1 MLILKDVENKKELF
15 QNFFTWLFDDKRII
29 SNEVSLV
36 GETDLSLCSNYIDSN
51 IYYPNQFK
59 DFFETPAMQ
68 KLGRI
73 SQLGLAINNYTNLYH
88 SRLEHSKGTYYRKLE
103 ELFYNYQ
110 QPEWKKYIEQNNL
123 KLHLIAE
130 LLKIAGHDIGH
141 PPLSHAFEEQI
152 LEYRGAHEDIGKRIM
167 LENPDIL
174 AIYNSISPD
183 LPFIMEELYNK
194 DFLNF
199 KQHDE
204 SNYDVDRI
212 DYLLR
217 DNFYLGYNNNLSTQK
232 YQTISILT
240 DKAGKPE
247 MNSDTSIY
255 ETTAGNSTIDVYD
268 FESLAEIEKTL
279 LLRKNSYENVYLSPA
294 THIYES
300 CIEYLFNAF
309 LECDSQ
315 VGINLKNILQNM
327 KGKKPNE
334 INLNDYIA
342 FDEITLYS
350 ELLDIAENHENQNV
364 RDLATMIIPNM
375 NSFLNL
381 IYSHLNL
388 YNKDKNYNKH
398 EKEFLKKLKRIISSN
413 GDLSVNLSNK
423 DFTLLNTIILPDEY
437 SSNAEIPIIHQKSKI
452 RAYKKDNPIYI
463 RDEIGRVFELSNHPN
478 RSYNWENECSEIN
491 LHFTFI
497 PYLRF
502 KGVSENLINKLKTH
516 YPCASEIIDNYKIPA
531 NAEHDLAPLKVH
543 NKIEYKLL
551 DL

>member
-1 MLILKDVENKKELF
+1 MLNLKDVENKKELF

-29 SNEVSLV
+29 NNNVSLV
-36 GETDLSLCSNYIDSN
+36 NEIDLSLCSNYIDSN

-68 KLGRI
+68 KLGRV

-152 LEYRGAHEDIGKRIM
+152 LMYRGAHEDIGKRIM

-174 AIYNSISPD
+174 AIYNTISPD
-183 LPFIMEELYNK
+183 LPSIMEDLYNK
-194 DFLNF
+194 NFLNF

-212 DYLLR
+212 DYLIR
-217 DNFYLGYNNNLSTQK
+217 DNFYLGYDNKLSTQM
-232 YQTISILT
+232 YQTVSILT
-240 DKAGKPE
+240 DETGKPK
-247 MNSDTSIY
+247 MNSDASIY
-255 ETTAGNSTIDVYD
+255 ESENGNSFIDVYD

-279 LLRKNSYENVYLSPA
+279 LLRKKSYENIYLSPA

-300 CIEYLFNAF
+300 CIECLFDAF
-309 LECDSQ
+309 LECNSQ
-315 VGINLKNILQNM
+315 TGIHLKNILQNM
-327 KGKKPNE
+327 KGKKPDE
-334 INLNDYIA
+334 INLNEYIA
-342 FDEITLYS
+342 FDEISLYS
-350 ELLDIAENHENQNV
+350 ELLDVAENHEDHNV

-381 IYSHLNL
+381 IYSHLSI
-388 YNKDKNYNKH
+388 YNKNTNYNEY
-398 EKEFLKKLKRIISSN
+398 EKKFLKKLKRIISSDSN
-413 GDLSVNLSNK
+413 LSVNLCNK
-423 DFTLLNTIILPDEY
+423 NFTLLNTIILSDEC
-437 SSNAEIPIIHQKSKI
+437 SSKLEIPIIHQKSKI
-452 RAYKKDNPIYI
+452 KAYKKDNPIYI
-463 RDEIGRVFELSNHPN
+463 RDEIGRIFELSHHPN
-478 RSYNWENECSEIN
+478 KNYNWENECSI
-491 LHFTFI
+491 LKLDFAFI

-502 KGVSENLINKLKTH
+502 KGVSESLINNLKVH
-516 YPCASEIIDNYKIPA
+516 YPCADQVINNYKILA
-531 NAEHDLAPLKVH
+531 NVNHNLAPLKLH
-543 NKIEYKLL
+543 NKIEDKIL